1 MCLYYFRNV
10 AVCHLFNLLSYNLLG
25 FQVIIMTIPPVILE
39 ITNFPSQKKEKETP
53 LNTDFTEYL
62 WMENEEEFDEEV
74 LKQLEEEALMDECM
88 EAMLEEEM
96 MLMDLNDYWNSDV
109 NGKITESEII
119 AETSLLNP
127 DAAEFVPQ
135 SLSK

>member
-1 MCLYYFRNV
+1 M
-10 AVCHLFNLLSYNLLG
+10 ADKLL
-25 FQVIIMTIPPVILE
+25 VIIMTIPPVILE
-39 ITNFPSQKKEKETP
+39 ITTFSSQKKEKETS

-96 MLMDLNDYWNSDV
+96 MLMDLNDYWT
-109 NGKITESEII
+109 NGVVPGGDENI
-119 AETSLLNP
+119 AERSLLNP
-127 DAAEFVPQ
+127 DADEFVPQ
-135 SLSK
+135 SLS